1 MSDDTVSPS
10 RLRVAVVPV
19 TPLEQN
25 CAVLFDE
32 ATRRGVVTD
41 PGGDIDR
48 ILAALDELGVTVEK
62 ILLTHGHFDHAGR
75 ATPLKR
81 ALELRQGG
89 PVEIWGPHHE
99 DEFLT
104 AAIPQAGA
112 RWGVP
117 GLEAVVP
124 DRWMVDGDV
133 VDLGDFALEV
143 LHCPG
148 HSPGHVI
155 YFQREARF
163 AVVGDVIF
171 AGSIGRTD
179 FPRGDHATLIASIT
193 EKLLPLGDDVT
204 FLPGHGPTST
214 FGAERDGNPFLVGD

>member
-1 MSDDTVSPS
+1 MSETAHPS
-10 RLRVAVVPV
+10 RLRVAVIPV

-25 CAVLFDE
+25 CAILFDE
-32 ATRRGVVTD
+32 ATKRGVVTD
-41 PGGDIDR
+41 PGGDVAE
-48 ILAALDELGVTVEK
+48 ILAALDQLGVSVER
-62 ILLTHGHFDHAGR
+62 ILLTHGHFDHAGG
-75 ATPLKR
+75 ATGLKR
-81 ALELRQGG
+81 ELERRSGHEV
-89 PVEIWGPHHE
+89 PIWGPHHA

-104 AAIPQAGA
+104 SAIPQAGV

-124 DRWMVDGDV
+124 DRWMVDGDR
-133 VDLGDFALEV
+133 VDIGDFALEV
-143 LHCPG
+143 IHCPG
-148 HSPGHVI
+148 HCPGHVV

-179 FPRGDHATLIASIT
+179 FPQGNHADLIASIT

-214 FGAERDGNPFLVGD
+214 FGAERASNPFLVED

>member
-1 MSDDTVSPS
+1 MSDTDTSS

-32 ATRRGVVTD
+32 GTKRAVVTD

-48 ILAALDELGVTVEK
+48 ILGAIDQLGVRVEK
-62 ILLTHGHFDHAGR
+62 ILLTHGHFDHAGG
-75 ATPLKR
+75 ATGLKR

-89 PVEIWGPHHE
+89 PVEVWGPHHE

-104 AAIPQAGA
+104 SAIPQAGA

-124 DRWMVDGDV
+124 DRWMADGDV

-148 HSPGHVI
+148 HSPGHVV
-155 YFQREARF
+155 YFQRQARF

-214 FGAERDGNPFLVGD
+214 FGEERDSNPFLVGD